1 MEARASGKSSTFE
14 KRRTLMAYNL
24 PTIPG
29 DKIDHFRRR
38 LVREVSNMFAWKGLE
53 ELNIPVDRMEYNLIT
68 MGRLMFFPEPDYAYL
83 ILPANAT
90 GFNLYNEPTRSRVIA
105 PDNSKTFDF
114 GERTIIYGY
123 TPKPFETASSCVLL
137 DNMLFGESLHTI
149 IEFYARRLALVWQS
163 LDTNLLWQNLPP
175 IISVQNESV
184 RLSIEKLLEDIFA
197 GKPLVVKDDMLKLG
211 NDSVQVGLVD
221 VPIIAKEL
229 LDTYQEI
236 YNDFKQMVGI
246 KASAVDKQS
255 GVTETES
262 TSNDQHIRT
271 ALDVMLSQR
280 KKFCKVVNKVYG
292 LSIEVDVMK
301 EEKEED
307 DDGESDDRAGEL
319 SEDSDI

>member
-1 MEARASGKSSTFE
+1 
-14 KRRTLMAYNL
+14 MAYDL

-38 LVREVSNMFAWKGLE
+38 LIREVSNMFAWKGLE

-68 MGRLMFFPEPDYAYL
+68 TGRLMFFPEPTYGHL

-90 GFNLYNEPTRSRVIA
+90 GYNLYNEPTRSRAIA
-105 PDNSKTFDF
+105 PDGSQTFDF

-123 TPKPFETASSCVLL
+123 TPEPFATASSCVLL

-149 IEFYARRLALVWQS
+149 IEFYARRLALIWAS
-163 LDTNLLWQNLPP
+163 LDTNILWQNLPP
-175 IISVQNESV
+175 IISVANDNV
-184 RLSIEKLLEDIFA
+184 RLSIEKVLSEIYA
-197 GKPLVVKDDMLKLG
+197 GKPLIVKDDMLKLG

-229 LDTYQEI
+229 LDTYQEV

-280 KKFCKVVNKVYG
+280 QKFCKVVKKVYG
-292 LSIEVDVMK
+292 LTITVDVVK
-301 EEKEED
+301 NSEEVQ
-307 DDGESDDRAGEL
+307 DDGESDDRAGQL
-319 SEDSDI
+319 SEDSGV